1 MVDELLSQDEIDALL
16 SGAPAVSADAAGGDL
31 SPEDQDVLGEVAG
44 IFANAAG
51 NVVGMLAGR
60 GVAASVAGME
70 TFPQR
75 EMPERADG
83 TGRVFLYTL
92 ACDGLEN
99 APAAIVLSERGA
111 MSLADLMMGGD
122 GKELP
127 AEANDLYLSAS
138 QEGLS
143 QVIGSAFT
151 NVSGLLKGQRLV
163 PSGASGTL
171 KEGSWLPLEG
181 RGPEEMVWGVK
192 TAVDVSDVGAF
203 DLWLLLP
210 VSVAQLLAKRI
221 QEALAPPAPEP
232 SRAAPQPQAAAP
244 QSSRPAAAAV
254 SPSPVGAPLPPRGI
268 PVTPQVDVRPA
279 EFMPLQQDLGAA
291 VPANLELILD
301 IPVRVTVELGRT
313 RKTIGEVLNMTP
325 GSVVELEKMAGE
337 PVDVLVNGKL
347 MARGEVV
354 VIDESFGVRITE
366 IVSRAERIR
375 SMGI

>member
-75 EMPERADG
+75 EMPERVDG

-163 PSGASGTL
+163 PSGASGAL

-181 RGPEEMVWGVK
+181 RDPEETVWGVK

-203 DLWLLLP
+203 DCGCL
-210 VSVAQLLAKRI
+210 SRFRGAASG
-221 QEALAPPAPEP
+221 EAHSGGARAPRSGTVRTASHLRRPPAFAPAGDGFVVADRRTSSSP
-232 SRAAPQPQAAAP
+232 RHSRDAPGGCASGGIHASAA
-244 QSSRPAAAAV
+244 
-254 SPSPVGAPLPPRGI
+254 
-268 PVTPQVDVRPA
+268 
-279 EFMPLQQDLGAA
+279 
-291 VPANLELILD
+291 
-301 IPVRVTVELGRT
+301 
-313 RKTIGEVLNMTP
+313 
-325 GSVVELEKMAGE
+325 GSG
-337 PVDVLVNGKL
+337 GW
-347 MARGEVV
+347 GSW
-354 VIDESFGVRITE
+354 ESGTH
-366 IVSRAERIR
+366 S
-375 SMGI
+375 

>member
-16 SGAPAVSADAAGGDL
+16 SGAPTVSAGSGSGNL
-31 SPEDQDVLGEVAG
+31 SPEDLDVLGEVAG
-44 IFANAAG
+44 IFSNAAG

-60 GVAASVAGME
+60 GVSASVVGTE
-70 TFPQR
+70 TFPQK
-75 EMPERADG
+75 EMPEKADG
-83 TGRVFLYTL
+83 GGRVFLYTL
-92 ACDGLEN
+92 ACDGLDN
-99 APAAIVLSERGA
+99 TPAAIVLSERGA

-163 PSGASGTL
+163 PAGASGAL
-171 KEGSWLPLEG
+171 KEGGWLPLAEKS
-181 RGPEEMVWGVK
+181 PEESVWGVK
-192 TAVDVSDVGAF
+192 TAIDVSDVGAF
-203 DLWLLLP
+203 NLWLLFP
-210 VSVAQLLAKRI
+210 MTAAQNLAKRI
-221 QEALAPPAPEP
+221 QEALAPPAAEP
-232 SRAAPQPQAAAP
+232 PRTMSQSPQAAAQQP
-244 QSSRPAAAAV
+244 SRPMTV
-254 SPSPVGAPLPPRGI
+254 SPPPVGTPLPPRGV
-268 PVTPQVDVRPA
+268 PMAPQVDVRPA
-279 EFMPLQQDLGAA
+279 EFMPLHQDAGGA

>member
-16 SGAPAVSADAAGGDL
+16 SGAPALSKNASGGL

-44 IFANAAG
+44 IFANATG
-51 NVVGMLAGR
+51 NVVSMLAGR
-60 GVAASVAGME
+60 GVAASVSGME

-92 ACDGLEN
+92 VCDGLEN
-99 APAAIVLSERGA
+99 APAAVVLSERGA

-163 PSGASGTL
+163 PSGASGAL
-171 KEGSWLPLEG
+171 KEGNWLPLEG
-181 RGPEEMVWGVK
+181 KSPEEMVWGVK
-192 TAVDVSDVGAF
+192 TVVDVSDVGAF

-210 VSVAQLLAKRI
+210 VAATQLLAKRI

-232 SRAAPQPQAAAP
+232 PRAAPQPQAAASQP
-244 QSSRPAAAAV
+244 SRPAAAAV
-254 SPSPVGAPLPPRGI
+254 SPPPVGAPLPPRSV

-279 EFMPLQQDLGAA
+279 EFMPLQQDLGTS
-291 VPANLELILD
+291 VPANLDLVLD

>member
-16 SGAPAVSADAAGGDL
+16 SGAPAVSADVPGGDL

-75 EMPERADG
+75 EMPERVDG

-99 APAAIVLSERGA
+99 APATIVLSERGA

-163 PSGASGTL
+163 PSGASGVL
-171 KEGSWLPLEG
+171 KEGSWLPFEG
-181 RGPEEMVWGVK
+181 RGTEEMVWGVK

-203 DLWLLLP
+203 DLWLVLP

-232 SRAAPQPQAAAP
+232 SRTVSQPQAAAP
-244 QSSRPAAAAV
+244 QPSRPAATV
-254 SPSPVGAPLPPRGI
+254 SSSPIGAPLPPRGI

-279 EFMPLQQDLGAA
+279 EFMPLQQDLGAG
-291 VPANLELILD
+291 VPGNLELILD

-354 VIDESFGVRITE
+354 VIDESFGIRITE